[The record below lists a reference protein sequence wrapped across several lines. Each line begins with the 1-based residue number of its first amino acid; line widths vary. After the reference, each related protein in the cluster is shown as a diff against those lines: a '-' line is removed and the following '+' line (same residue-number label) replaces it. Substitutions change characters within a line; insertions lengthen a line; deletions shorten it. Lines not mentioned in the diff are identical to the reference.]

1 MRGYRGTH
9 PGLAFIPH
17 SQLPSVPFRAKFFF
31 TLAILLILGLDIA
44 IAYGLYRL
52 VQAIFL

>member
-9 PGLAFIPH
+9 PGLAFIAH

-44 IAYGLYRL
+44 IAYGIYLIVRM
-52 VQAIFL
+52 FL

>member
-9 PGLAFIPH
+9 PGLAFIAH

-31 TLAILLILGLDIA
+31 TAAILLILGLDIA
-44 IAYGLYRL
+44 IAYGIYLIVRM
-52 VQAIFL
+52 FL